1 MRTITSLWILT
12 LLAFLSVP
20 PLFAADPLDDLAKDF
35 WSWRAV
41 QQPLSTD
48 DIPRLERPANW
59 TPDWSPEAV
68 KRYRMQ
74 LVEFETRW
82 KSLAR
87 SSWPVP
93 RQVDYRLMGSAIAR
107 VRWELE
113 VLRNWQRNPM
123 FYVDQT
129 AGAYFHLLLQ
139 PPPFDVPR
147 SQLIVATLNSIPG
160 TVDGAKKNLTHPAAP
175 FAELAI
181 EQLEDIR
188 AFA

>member
-1 MRTITSLWILT
+1 MRTVTSHWILT
-12 LLAFLSVP
+12 LLVFLSVT

-41 QQPLSTD
+41 EQPLSTD
-48 DIPRLERPANW
+48 DIPRLERPRTW

-68 KRYRMQ
+68 QRYRMQ

-82 KSLAR
+82 KSIDR

-129 AGAYFHLLLQ
+129 AGAYFHLLL
-139 PPPFDVPR
+139 
-147 SQLIVATLNSIPG
+147 
-160 TVDGAKKNLTHPAAP
+160 PAAAVRLTSQP
-175 FAELAI
+175 TDRCHAQFNSRHGGWSKE
-181 EQLEDIR
+181 
-188 AFA
+188 

>member
-1 MRTITSLWILT
+1 MRTVTFPWILT
-12 LLAFLSVP
+12 LLAFLSVT

-41 QQPLSTD
+41 EQPLSTD
-48 DIPRLERPANW
+48 DIPRLERPLTW

-74 LVEFETRW
+74 LGEFETRW
-82 KSLAR
+82 KAIDR

-113 VLRNWQRNPM
+113 GLRNWQRNPE

-139 PPPFDVPR
+139 PPPFHRPL
-147 SQLIVATLNSIPG
+147 SQRTVAT
-160 TVDGAKKNLTHPAAP
+160 
-175 FAELAI
+175 
-181 EQLEDIR
+181 R
-188 AFA
+188 